1 MWHNLRQI
9 LRLNKNH
16 SIINHSL
23 WAMLVVSAL
32 YMFAFG
38 MFSPLY
44 AIFVE
49 KVGGDI
55 SAASNAWAV
64 FMLTAGIM
72 TFLTGRWENNAKQTV
87 VGLAWSQFLVAG
99 AYLMYYFTDRIAM
112 LYSAQILLGLGAS
125 FFWPAFHS
133 LYGKHV
139 DKHNQAKQW
148 SFYDALA
155 YLLPAMAAVI
165 GGWLVNNYGFNTVF
179 MIMAIMSAMC
189 GIYILFLPK
198 KLL

>member
-1 MWHNLRQI
+1 MWHSLGQI
-9 LRLNKNH
+9 LRLNKDR
-16 SIINHSL
+16 SIINRSL
-23 WAMLVVSAL
+23 LAMLVVSAL

-49 KVGGDI
+49 EVGGDI
-55 SAASNAWAV
+55 SVASNAWAV
-64 FMLTAGIM
+64 FMLTAGVM
-72 TFLTGRWENNAKQTV
+72 TFLTGRWENDAKQTV
-87 VGLAWSQFLVAG
+87 LGLAWSQFLVAG
-99 AYLMYYFTDRIAM
+99 AYLMYYFTDEVAM
-112 LYSAQILLGLGAS
+112 LYGAQVLLGLGAS

-139 DKHNQAKQW
+139 DKRNQAKQW

-155 YLLPAMAAVI
+155 YLLPAAAAVV
-165 GGWLVNNYGFNTVF
+165 GGWLVKNYGFDTVF
-179 MIMAIMSAMC
+179 MVMAIMSAVC
-189 GIYILFLPK
+189 GIYILFLPR